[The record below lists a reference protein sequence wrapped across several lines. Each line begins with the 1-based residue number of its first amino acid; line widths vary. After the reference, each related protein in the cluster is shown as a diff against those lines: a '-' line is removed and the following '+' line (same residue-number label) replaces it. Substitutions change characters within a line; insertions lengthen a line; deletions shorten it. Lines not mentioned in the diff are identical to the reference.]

1 LLSGNEAE
9 SNEVEN
15 RVIQNSDLEDNS
27 DDESTAEAL
36 QLIEEALDS
45 EKKTIGDTIELTN
58 ANVNYSSVVLLLVS
72 VMISTR
78 AMWALFQVY

>member
-1 LLSGNEAE
+1 MLSGNEAE

>member
-1 LLSGNEAE
+1 MLSGNEAE

-58 ANVNYSSVVLLLVS
+58 TNLNYPSVVLLLLN
-72 VMISTR
+72 VMIHIG